1 MRNTLFGILF
11 LFILPL
17 QAHQKL
23 PYLQKQGSTTQLMV
37 DGKPFL
43 VIGGELGNSS
53 ASSIED
59 IPEIAT
65 YGAEYGTGSCIL
77 GFNRTTGR

>member
-43 VIGGELGNSS
+43 AVNW
-53 ASSIED
+53 
-59 IPEIAT
+59 EILQLPLLK
-65 YGAEYGTGSCIL
+65 IL
-77 GFNRTTGR
+77 NVYSRNCNVWG

>member
-53 ASSIED
+53 GF
-59 IPEIAT
+59 PLLK
-65 YGAEYGTGSCIL
+65 IL
-77 GFNRTTGR
+77 NVYSRNCNVWG

>member
-43 VIGGELGNSS
+43 VVNW
-53 ASSIED
+53 
-59 IPEIAT
+59 EILQLPLLK
-65 YGAEYGTGSCIL
+65 IL
-77 GFNRTTGR
+77 NVYSRNCNVWG

>member
-53 ASSIED
+53 ASSIVFITIEQPKL
-59 IPEIAT
+59 IRNI
-65 YGAEYGTGSCIL
+65 
-77 GFNRTTGR
+77 RV

>member
-1 MRNTLFGILF
+1 MRNTLFWDSIPF
-11 LFILPL
+11 FILPL

-23 PYLQKQGSTTQLMV
+23 PFLQKQGSTTQLMV

-53 ASSIED
+53 AF
-59 IPEIAT
+59 P
-65 YGAEYGTGSCIL
+65 Y
-77 GFNRTTGR
+77 

>member
-43 VIGGELGNSS
+43 GLAVNW
-53 ASSIED
+53 
-59 IPEIAT
+59 EILQLPLLK
-65 YGAEYGTGSCIL
+65 IL
-77 GFNRTTGR
+77 NVYSRNCNVWG

>member
-59 IPEIAT
+59 IERIFP

>member
-43 VIGGELGNSS
+43 VIGGELGK
-53 ASSIED
+53 
-59 IPEIAT
+59 
-65 YGAEYGTGSCIL
+65 IL
-77 GFNRTTGR
+77 NVYSRNCSVWV

>member
-1 MRNTLFGILF
+1 MRNTLFWILF

-17 QAHQKL
+17 QAQQKL

-37 DGKPFL
+37 DGEPFL

-53 ASSIED
+53 ASSIEY

-65 YGAEYGTGSCIL
+65 YGAEYSTGSYIL